1 MITIIG
7 IRNALIT
14 PQQEYHFKC
23 PNCGAHLVPDNLLP
37 DKQSRAAVEE
47 HLREWARSRNE
58 MAIAKNAIDL
68 EAAEKEKEMIDNI
81 DRTQTDEDKDITEHK
96 IELEEKDVS

>member
-1 MITIIG
+1 LITIIG